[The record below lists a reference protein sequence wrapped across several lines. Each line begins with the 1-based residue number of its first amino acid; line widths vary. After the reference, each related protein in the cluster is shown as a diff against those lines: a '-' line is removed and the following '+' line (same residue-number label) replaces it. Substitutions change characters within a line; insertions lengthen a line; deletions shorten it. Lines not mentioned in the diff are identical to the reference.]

1 MRLGIASLLAV
12 LALVAAPAAAQA
24 QIEGHIEGYASYDPS
39 TTCHVKPRAGT
50 VTLYHWVVH
59 RYGGGYAGASRPCHR
74 KPASEHQTGRAFDW
88 ALDATKRADRQRA
101 RAFLDRVL
109 ATDARGHRDAWARRM
124 GVMYVIWD
132 DHMYPA
138 WTHFERERYLSSS
151 CPSRKKCSAT
161 LRHRDHL
168 HVSLSRRGAKGLTS
182 WYDGR

>member
-1 MRLGIASLLAV
+1 MRLGIASFLAV

-88 ALDATKRADRQRA
+88 TLDARTKAGRERA
-101 RAFLDRVL
+101 RAFLDRIR
-109 ATDARGHRDAWARRM
+109 ATDRQGRADAWARRM
-124 GVMYVIWD
+124 GVI
-132 DHMYPA
+132 
-138 WTHFERERYLSSS
+138 
-151 CPSRKKCSAT
+151 
-161 LRHRDHL
+161 
-168 HVSLSRRGAKGLTS
+168 SLTGDNAPVQG
-182 WYDGR
+182 